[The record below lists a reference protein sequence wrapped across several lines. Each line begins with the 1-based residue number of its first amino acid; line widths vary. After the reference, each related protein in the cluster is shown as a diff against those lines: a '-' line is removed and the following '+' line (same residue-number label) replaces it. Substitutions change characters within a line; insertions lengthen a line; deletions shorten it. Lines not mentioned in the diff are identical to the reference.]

1 MASAPAGVVDLV
13 ADIGGTNARFALV
26 DETRR
31 PFAEATLRCSDFPGV
46 VDAARAYLS
55 EAPAVP
61 LRSGA
66 FAVATAITGDYVQFT
81 NNGWGFSSE
90 ESRRALALER
100 LLVLN
105 DFTAL
110 AYSLPSLTPAELRQ
124 VGGGAAAPDAAI
136 GVLGPGTGLGMSG
149 LIPVRDTWVPLQ
161 GEGGH
166 STFSPADSHEA
177 AILQLVWRDF
187 QHVSAER
194 LVSGIGMETLYKA
207 VLELAGQ
214 PFMPLSQAEISQ
226 RALQEDDP
234 ICRSVL
240 ETFCAMLGTA
250 AGNLA
255 LTIGARGGVYIG
267 GGIVPRLG
275 EFFDQSAFRARF
287 EAKGRFGAYLAAIQ
301 TFVILANAPALTGAA
316 RALQQH

>member
-1 MASAPAGVVDLV
+1 MASAPARVVDLV

-31 PFAEATLRCSDFPGV
+31 PFAEATLRCSEFPGV
-46 VDAARAYLS
+46 VDAARAYLAG
-55 EAPAVP
+55 APAVR

-66 FAVATAITGDYVQFT
+66 FAVATAITGDHVQFT
-81 NNGWGFSSE
+81 NNGWGFSRE

-149 LIPVRDTWVPLQ
+149 LIPVQGTWVPLQ

-187 QHVSAER
+187 PHVSAER
-194 LVSGIGMETLYKA
+194 LVSGIGMETLHKA

-214 PFMPLSQAEISQ
+214 PFVPLSPAQISQ

-240 ETFCAMLGTA
+240 EAFCAMLGTA

-275 EFFDQSAFRARF
+275 EFFDRSAFRARF
-287 EAKGRFGAYLAAIQ
+287 EAKGRFSAYLAAIP

-316 RALQQH
+316 SALQQH